1 MDGAQLIENLR
12 KLSQS
17 VKIIFMTGCE
27 KQNDLEC
34 FDSNYVDAVIY
45 KPYSSDELKEAL
57 EKVSKS

>member
-1 MDGAQLIENLR
+1 
-12 KLSQS
+12 
-17 VKIIFMTGCE
+17 MTGCE